1 MRVRPLLLLTIAAA
15 GMSSPA
21 FGQTMSSAASPGTRE
36 QTADQ
41 QVRHVLNRLAFG
53 ARPGDY
59 EKVREVGVDAWIDQ
73 QLHPEK
79 IADPAATQ
87 FIAQLRSYLATPAEL
102 QREYPRPQIAQQ
114 QMARARTAAD
124 SMALRQ
130 EQRQDQ
136 QGARQMVAEVQ
147 AARLGRAVVSE
158 RQLEEVMVDFW
169 LNHFSVYLQKNQQ
182 MRYYLASYDRDVI
195 RPRIFGKFR
204 DLLGAVAH
212 SPAMLIYL
220 DNAQSVADT
229 GRRTYVMQ
237 PGQGGRGRGSN
248 LADRLAARGG
258 RGPVG
263 PVGTGQPPQQQ
274 RRASGLN
281 ENYGRELL
289 ELHTLGVDGGYTQKD
304 VTEVSRALTG
314 WSVVP
319 PALNQMD
326 AAGAGRGGRAA
337 ARPGRGRGG
346 QVAAQYGVVT
356 EGMFMFRG
364 PAHDAEEKVVLGHKL
379 KAGRGLEDGEEVLD
393 ILSRHPSTAN
403 YIATKLARRF
413 VSDDPPSAL
422 VKRAA
427 DVFRKTDGNIR
438 EVVRTIIT
446 SPEFFASAAYRSKVK
461 TPFEVVASAMRAVG
475 APADATPRTAQ
486 LLATL
491 GQPIFGR
498 QTPDGWPEVG
508 TAWVNTGSI
517 LNRINFGTAVAAGR
531 VPGSNPSSWP
541 LPLSL
546 RRAPREEQVDA
557 VIAAFLGGEASIET
571 RTILISGTNPLL
583 AAVKP
588 DSSGMGGRVPPDSV
602 ANVVAG
608 MSGADLARALGGRA
622 FQQLP
627 VLEGVPQIVGLA
639 LGSPEFQR
647 R

>member
-1 MRVRPLLLLTIAAA
+1 MHVRPFLLVAFAALA
-15 GMSSPA
+15 VQAPA
-21 FGQTMSSAASPGTRE
+21 FGQNMAPSESQARG

-53 ARPGDY
+53 PRPGDY
-59 EKVREVGVDAWIDQ
+59 DKVRQMGVDAWIEQ

-79 IADPAATQ
+79 LADAPATQ
-87 FIAQLRSYLATPAEL
+87 FVSQLRAYTASPADLE
-102 QREYPRPQIAQQ
+102 REYPRPQQAQQ
-114 QMARARTAAD
+114 QLTRARSAAD

-130 EQRQDQ
+130 EQQAAQ
-136 QGARQMVAEVQ
+136 QGNRQMVAEVQ

-195 RPRIFGKFR
+195 RPRVFGKFR

-212 SPAMLIYL
+212 SPAMLLYL
-220 DNAQSVADT
+220 DNSQSVADT
-229 GRRTYVMQ
+229 GRRTYVMM
-237 PGQGGRGRGSN
+237 PGQGGRGRGMSP
-248 LADRLAARGG
+248 ADRLAGRGG

-263 PVGTGQPPQQQ
+263 PVGNGQPVQPQK
-274 RRASGLN
+274 RASGLN

-314 WSVVP
+314 WTIVP
-319 PALNQMD
+319 PAANQMAD
-326 AAGAGRGGRAA
+326 AGRGGR
-337 ARPGRGRGG
+337 PGRGGRGG
-346 QVAAQYGVVT
+346 QFAQYGVVT
-356 EGMFMFRG
+356 QGLFMFRG
-364 PAHDAEEKVVLGHKL
+364 PAHDAEEKMVLGHKL

-393 ILSRHPSTAN
+393 IIARHPSTAK

-413 VSDDPPSAL
+413 VSDSPPPAL

-427 DVFRKTDGNIR
+427 DVFLKTDGDIR

-446 SPEFFASAAYRSKVK
+446 SPEFFAAEAYRSKVK

-475 APADATPRTAQ
+475 APADATPRSAQ

-508 TAWVNTGSI
+508 SAWVNTGSI

-531 VPGSNPSSWP
+531 VPGSNPASWP
-541 LPLSL
+541 LPLSIK
-546 RRAPREEQVDA
+546 RASREEQVDA
-557 VIAAFLGGEASIET
+557 VIAAFLGGEASTET
-571 RTILISGTNPLL
+571 RSILISGTNPLL
-583 AAVKP
+583 GTVKP
-588 DSSGMGGRVPPDSV
+588 DSADMMRRVQADS
-602 ANVVAG
+602 AARAVAG
-608 MSGADLARALGGRA
+608 MSGTELARAQAGRA

-627 VLEGVPQIVGLA
+627 VLEGLPQIVGLA